1 MIAILCTKIYACS
14 WAMQTLKGELYK
26 VMKAVNDE
34 KELEKKTVRSEKDSF
49 IYIKVT
55 LVSYT
60 AFSFG
65 QYFLLLHIILIIK

>member
-1 MIAILCTKIYACS
+1 
-14 WAMQTLKGELYK
+14 
-26 VMKAVNDE
+26 MKAVNDE